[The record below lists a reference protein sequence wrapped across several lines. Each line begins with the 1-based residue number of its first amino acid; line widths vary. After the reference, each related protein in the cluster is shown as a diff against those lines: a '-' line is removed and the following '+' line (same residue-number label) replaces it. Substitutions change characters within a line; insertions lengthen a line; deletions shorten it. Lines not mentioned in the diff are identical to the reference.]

1 MKVRWKKLLLTATCW
16 LVTETY
22 FNFLGIDEL
31 ADYSEF
37 ILNQQI
43 FLASDRFS

>member
-1 MKVRWKKLLLTATCW
+1 MKVRWKKLLLIASCW
-16 LVTETY
+16 LATEIY

-43 FLASDRFS
+43 SLATDR

>member
-16 LVTETY
+16 LATEIY
-22 FNFLGIDEL
+22 FNFIGIDDL

-37 ILNQQI
+37 VLNQQI
-43 FLASDRFS
+43 SSANDRFS